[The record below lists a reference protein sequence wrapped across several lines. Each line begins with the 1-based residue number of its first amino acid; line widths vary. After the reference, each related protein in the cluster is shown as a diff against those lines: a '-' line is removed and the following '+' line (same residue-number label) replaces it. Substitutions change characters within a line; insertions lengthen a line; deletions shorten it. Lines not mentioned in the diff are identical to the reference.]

1 MLESFLQGSL
11 AQGVSGMVLYSVASG
26 VAAVFFFPGSVFMTA
41 AGAAFGLTRGFLVA
55 QSAAW
60 IGSVLAFLVSRHLAR
75 PRVERWVASHP
86 SFAAVDEAIGKE
98 GWKIVLLTR
107 CCPIFPYIF
116 QNYAFGLTRVSFS
129 RYALASF
136 VGLVPTT
143 LVFAY
148 VGSLGRSGVEAIMGD
163 ESTLGLVLK
172 VLGLVATIA
181 VCVYVTRLS
190 RRALAKVG
198 V

>member
-1 MLESFLQGSL
+1 
-11 AQGVSGMVLYSVASG
+11 
-26 VAAVFFFPGSVFMTA
+26 
-41 AGAAFGLTRGFLVA
+41 
-55 QSAAW
+55 
-60 IGSVLAFLVSRHLAR
+60 
-75 PRVERWVASHP
+75 
-86 SFAAVDEAIGKE
+86 
-98 GWKIVLLTR
+98 VLLTR

-116 QNYAFGLTRVSFS
+116 QNYAFGLTRVSFTG
-129 RYALASF
+129 YALASF

-148 VGSLGRSGVEAIMGD
+148 VGSLGRSGAEAITGD

-172 VLGLVATIA
+172 IVGLVATLA

-190 RRALAKVG
+190 RRALAKAG